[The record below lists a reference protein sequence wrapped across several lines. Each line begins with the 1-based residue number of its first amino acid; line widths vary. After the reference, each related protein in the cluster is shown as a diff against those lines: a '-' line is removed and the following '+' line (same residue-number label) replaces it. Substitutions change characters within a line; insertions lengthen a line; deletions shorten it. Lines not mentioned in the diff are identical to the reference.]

1 MTRTKLWLV
10 AFASFPAALGTQ
22 VHAEANRVQF
32 PKDLDE
38 LVHYTTIRRGEVT
51 EHIMTTREAVDAVK
65 NGQPIP
71 DGTHFVLVDHRD
83 GKVHRYFVM
92 QKGKGWGNDYP
103 ENRRTDDWQFQWFWA
118 DKSVN
123 MDENTARC
131 QSCHSSRSGENF
143 LYTFDALGAFDD
155 TMIE

>member
-1 MTRTKLWLV
+1 MTRTKPWLV
-10 AFASFPAALGTQ
+10 AFASFVAALGTQ

-103 ENRRTDDWQFQWFWA
+103 ENRRTDDWQFQLGRQVRQHGREHRPLPVLPFLPFW
-118 DKSVN
+118 
-123 MDENTARC
+123 
-131 QSCHSSRSGENF
+131 
-143 LYTFDALGAFDD
+143 
-155 TMIE
+155 